1 MPRYPMQFLTTPLVV
16 TQNAVQV
23 TVAGVMATWCF
34 VEQEAQSCCSPGVYS
49 SVYRSLTY
57 SFGSIC
63 MGSLLEAFVTALRV
77 MIQSA
82 RNQSNERDD
91 GGCGAIVLCLLE
103 CIAKCLENVLE
114 YFNQWVRTG
123 YILLLFVVDRNAAP
137 IFISS
142 ITHHCVAASSF

>member
-1 MPRYPMQFLTTPLVV
+1 
-16 TQNAVQV
+16 
-23 TVAGVMATWCF
+23 MATWCY

-49 SVYRSLTY
+49 SLYRSLTY

-91 GGCGAIVLCLLE
+91 GGFGAVLLCLLE
-103 CIAKCLENVLE
+103 CIAKCLEDVLE
-114 YFNQWVRTG
+114 YFNQWVCT
-123 YILLLFVVDRNAAP
+123 ISCCLLFIVVQYAVRHISLAAHRHGLLSP
-137 IFISS
+137 
-142 ITHHCVAASSF
+142 